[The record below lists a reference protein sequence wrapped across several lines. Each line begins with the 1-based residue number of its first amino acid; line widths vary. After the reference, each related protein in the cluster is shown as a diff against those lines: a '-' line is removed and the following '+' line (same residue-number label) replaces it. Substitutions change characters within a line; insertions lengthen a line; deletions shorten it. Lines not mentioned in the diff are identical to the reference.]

1 MVREA
6 EANASEDAR
15 RRQEIE
21 LRNQVDGLI
30 YSTERALAEHGGKL
44 SGPDRTVIEQAL
56 NEAREAVKGEDTQRM
71 RKAQDNLTRV
81 AQMLAEAAS
90 RGGPRL
96 LRRRRRDASPVPR
109 RPARGGRRA
118 RRERRATVR
127 SQPPRGRGRG
137 AGRRR
142 GRAGHGRARGAARL
156 AARRRAPAPGAG
168 RGGDGRGARRPMAV
182 KFRDYYEVLGV
193 PRTATAEEIKR
204 AYRQLARKHHPDLQ
218 VASERARASE
228 RFKEINEANEVLSD
242 PDKRAKYDALGANWK
257 GGMDFTPPP
266 DTGRGPSV
274 TTEWEGFGDFSDFFG
289 SIFGRPPGGRAG
301 GGRAGGDRAG
311 VRMPIPGNDVEG
323 ELPLTLDDVLHG
335 GQRRITVDGRSLD
348 G

>member
-1 MVREA
+1 
-6 EANASEDAR
+6 
-15 RRQEIE
+15 
-21 LRNQVDGLI
+21 
-30 YSTERALAEHGGKL
+30 
-44 SGPDRTVIEQAL
+44 
-56 NEAREAVKGEDTQRM
+56 
-71 RKAQDNLTRV
+71 
-81 AQMLAEAAS
+81 
-90 RGGPRL
+90 
-96 LRRRRRDASPVPR
+96 
-109 RPARGGRRA
+109 
-118 RRERRATVR
+118 
-127 SQPPRGRGRG
+127 
-137 AGRRR
+137 
-142 GRAGHGRARGAARL
+142 
-156 AARRRAPAPGAG
+156 
-168 RGGDGRGARRPMAV
+168 MAV

-301 GGRAGGDRAG
+301 AGRAGGDRAG
-311 VRMPIPGNDVEG
+311 VRMPIPGNDIEG

-348 G
+348 VTIPRGIRDGATLRLAGQGGPGVNGGPAGDVYLRVRLLPHPRYRVVGDDLEMDLPLWPWQAVLGAEVRVDTPDGPVTLTVPPGTQSGQRLRLRGRGLPRDAARGDLYAVVRIVVPTRPSAAEREAYEMLRQRASAPADRPAAP

>member
-1 MVREA
+1 
-6 EANASEDAR
+6 
-15 RRQEIE
+15 
-21 LRNQVDGLI
+21 
-30 YSTERALAEHGGKL
+30 
-44 SGPDRTVIEQAL
+44 
-56 NEAREAVKGEDTQRM
+56 
-71 RKAQDNLTRV
+71 
-81 AQMLAEAAS
+81 
-90 RGGPRL
+90 
-96 LRRRRRDASPVPR
+96 
-109 RPARGGRRA
+109 
-118 RRERRATVR
+118 
-127 SQPPRGRGRG
+127 
-137 AGRRR
+137 
-142 GRAGHGRARGAARL
+142 
-156 AARRRAPAPGAG
+156 
-168 RGGDGRGARRPMAV
+168 MAV

-274 TTEWEGFGDFSDFFG
+274 TTDWEGFGDFSDFFG
-289 SIFGRPPGGRAG
+289 SIFGRPSAGRPGAGRAG
-301 GGRAGGDRAG
+301 ADRAG

-348 G
+348 VTIPRGIRDGATLRLAGQGGPGVNGGPAGDVYLRVRLLPHPRYRVVGDDLEMDLPLWPWQAVLGAEVRVDTPDGPVTLTVPPGTQSGQRLRLRGRGLPRDGARGDLYAVVRVVVPTRPSAAEREAYEMLRRSASAPADRPATP

>member
-1 MVREA
+1 
-6 EANASEDAR
+6 
-15 RRQEIE
+15 
-21 LRNQVDGLI
+21 
-30 YSTERALAEHGGKL
+30 
-44 SGPDRTVIEQAL
+44 
-56 NEAREAVKGEDTQRM
+56 
-71 RKAQDNLTRV
+71 
-81 AQMLAEAAS
+81 
-90 RGGPRL
+90 
-96 LRRRRRDASPVPR
+96 
-109 RPARGGRRA
+109 
-118 RRERRATVR
+118 
-127 SQPPRGRGRG
+127 
-137 AGRRR
+137 
-142 GRAGHGRARGAARL
+142 
-156 AARRRAPAPGAG
+156 
-168 RGGDGRGARRPMAV
+168 MAV

-301 GGRAGGDRAG
+301 AGRAGGDRAG

-348 G
+348 VTIPRGIRDGATLRLAGQGGPGINGGPAGDVYLRVRLLPHPRYRVVGDDLEMDLPLWPWQAVLGAEVRVDTPDGPVTLTVPPGTQSGQRLRLRGRGLPRDGARADLYAVVRVVVPTRPSAAEREVYEMLRRSASAPADRPATP

>member
-1 MVREA
+1 
-6 EANASEDAR
+6 
-15 RRQEIE
+15 
-21 LRNQVDGLI
+21 
-30 YSTERALAEHGGKL
+30 
-44 SGPDRTVIEQAL
+44 
-56 NEAREAVKGEDTQRM
+56 
-71 RKAQDNLTRV
+71 
-81 AQMLAEAAS
+81 
-90 RGGPRL
+90 
-96 LRRRRRDASPVPR
+96 
-109 RPARGGRRA
+109 
-118 RRERRATVR
+118 
-127 SQPPRGRGRG
+127 
-137 AGRRR
+137 
-142 GRAGHGRARGAARL
+142 
-156 AARRRAPAPGAG
+156 
-168 RGGDGRGARRPMAV
+168 MAV

-274 TTEWEGFGDFSDFFG
+274 STEWEGVDDFSDFFG
-289 SIFGRPPGGRAG
+289 SIFGGPSGARAG
-301 GGRAGGDRAG
+301 GARAG

-348 G
+348 VTIPRGIRDGATLRLAGQGGPGVNGGPAGDVYLRVRLLPHPRYRVVGDDLEMDLPLWPWQAVLGAEVRVDTPDGPVTLTVPPGTQSGQRLRLRGRGLPRDAARGDLYAVVRIVVPTRPSAAEREAYEMLRQRASAPADRPATP